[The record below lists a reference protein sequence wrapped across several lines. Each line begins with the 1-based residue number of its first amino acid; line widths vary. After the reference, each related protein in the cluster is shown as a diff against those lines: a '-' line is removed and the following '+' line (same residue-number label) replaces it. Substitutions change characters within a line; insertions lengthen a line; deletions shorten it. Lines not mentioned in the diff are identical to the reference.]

1 MQVNL
6 SNSTISVID
15 VETTGLSANYNR
27 ITEIALVKISDG
39 KIISEY
45 STLINPEQFIPPF
58 ITELTGITNDLV
70 YGKPTFG
77 EIYPEIKNKIE
88 TSAVALG
95 GHNVSFDYR
104 FMNSSAERHGFEKI
118 TLPSLDTC
126 RLARRL
132 SLPVHSKSLDNLS
145 KFFGIKRA
153 RQHRALD
160 DARATA
166 KIFLNFMEKM
176 YKEYNIETLEEILSF
191 QHKKI
196 YGFVKPSA
204 KMLELRKI
212 TKDFPESPGVYMM
225 RNKDDEIIYVGKSS
239 NLKKRAGSYFYHN
252 TNHDFKTK
260 KLLRHVRKIEY
271 KTTGSEL
278 SALIIES
285 RLIKQHKPDFNSAG
299 IRYKRFPFI
308 KIDTQNDYPKAAK
321 VYDVKLDGARYYGPF
336 RSSRTVNALLET
348 INRDNYL
355 RICRETKL
363 KVSKERVPC
372 LYHQIGQ
379 CLAPCNFTQS
389 PKEYNEAVN
398 NSIKWLES
406 QTTDSAISVMEQSM
420 NALADDMM
428 FEEAAYVRDR
438 ISDLRRVLTNLELT
452 SSDFKTQDFILKCP
466 GDTENRTKEIFFVLA
481 GKLIRNTVISEDY
494 DQKEIES
501 DIENIYFRGNLFGK
515 PLYNISKK
523 FTPEDMDTMKL
534 ILNWIYHNNSPETL
548 FKIGNNT
555 KAKDILGFVIS

>member
-1 MQVNL
+1 MQQNL
-6 SNSTISVID
+6 SKSTISVID
-15 VETTGLSANYNR
+15 VETTGLSASFNR
-27 ITEIALVKISDG
+27 ITEFALVKISGG

-45 STLINPEQFIPPF
+45 STLVNPGQFIPPY
-58 ITELTGITNDLV
+58 ITEITGITNELV
-70 YGKPTFG
+70 HGKPLFE
-77 EIYPEIKNKIE
+77 EIYLDIKKKIE
-88 TSAVALG
+88 SSAAALG

-104 FMNSSAERHGFEKI
+104 FMNSSAERYGFEKI
-118 TLPSLDTC
+118 TLPSLCTC

-132 SLPVHSKSLDNLS
+132 NLPVHSKSLDNLS
-145 KFFGIKRA
+145 RFYGIR
-153 RQHRALD
+153 RTRVHRALD

-166 KIFLNFMEKM
+166 KIFINFIDKM
-176 YKEYNIETLEEILSF
+176 VKEFNLETIDEILSF

-204 KMLELRKI
+204 KMLELRKAA
-212 TKDFPESPGVYMM
+212 KDFPESPGVYLM

-252 TNHDFKTK
+252 TSHDVKTK

-271 KTTGSEL
+271 QTTGSEL
-278 SALIIES
+278 SALILES

-299 IRYKRFPFI
+299 IRYKRHPFI
-308 KIDTQNDYPKAAK
+308 KIDLQNDYPKAVKA
-321 VYDVKLDGARYYGPF
+321 YDIKLDGARYYGPF

-355 RICRETKL
+355 RNCREMKL
-363 KVSKERVPC
+363 KVGKDRVPC

-379 CLAPCNFTQS
+379 CMAPCNFTQGL
-389 PKEYNEAVN
+389 KEYRQSVN
-398 NSIKWLES
+398 NAMQWLES

-452 SSDFKTQDFILKCP
+452 SSDFKTQDFVLKCP
-466 GDTENRTKEIFFVLA
+466 GSIENRSKEIFFVLG
-481 GKLIRNTVISEDY
+481 GKLIKNNVINSDFNEN
-494 DQKEIES
+494 EIEN
-501 DIENIYFRGNLFGK
+501 DIDNIYFKGNLFGK
-515 PLYNISKK
+515 PLYNVSKN

-534 ILNWIYHNNSPETL
+534 ILNWVYHNNSHETL
-548 FKIGNNT
+548 YKIGDKT
-555 KAKDILGFVIS
+555 KAKDIMEFVIG